1 MVEAICSV
9 ITWILFFKG
18 FIWFCLFTRNILKG
32 GVPCHTGADLFFF
45 TIPPRSDLVIA
56 FWIVGRGN
64 AANGYVF
71 LNILQSLHNCFRA
84 WNLRVGKMMFF
95 VGRLPGGWYT
105 LMDCNSLVSVYVKTK
120 PSVKSFFCI
129 PLHFLC
135 WLGQE
140 TIPDDVKM
148 IYNSKFLGQ
157 VQQCRIGWVALT
169 GFDGESDCVLLWST
183 CKQVETNNKKW
194 RGFRDVFFL
203 PTY

>member
-1 MVEAICSV
+1 MSH
-9 ITWILFFKG
+9 
-18 FIWFCLFTRNILKG
+18 G
-32 GVPCHTGADLFFF
+32 GRFFFF

-120 PSVKSFFCI
+120 PSVKSFF
-129 PLHFLC
+129 LYSAAFL
-135 WLGQE
+135 
-140 TIPDDVKM
+140 V
-148 IYNSKFLGQ
+148 
-157 VQQCRIGWVALT
+157 LT
-169 GFDGESDCVLLWST
+169 GSGDDSGWCENDLQF
-183 CKQVETNNKKW
+183 QVPRSSAAVQNWMSCFNGIWW
-194 RGFRDVFFL
+194 RIWLRFALINLQTGWNQQQEMKRVSGCVFFTNL
-203 PTY
+203 LISNVILTKCR